1 MAVKS
6 TDVQQ
11 FNTFSIEDYAALKKE
26 FQTFADTVEYR
37 SLTALFESLSQPIT
51 MADKLRALSLFR
63 ESLELLLSRMTS
75 PVPPAINKVRSELQD
90 SIARLS
96 ATLDILADAPQPVP
110 KIMHFVWVG
119 GSQVG
124 AIQRDYMNIWRQ
136 MLEPQGYRFNL
147 WYDSDAL
154 LAFEMN
160 RVIHDSARAHA
171 MESGG
176 DKVSQADVLSQM
188 IEDRARVLKQQM
200 FAYLQHPRWQ
210 GKADQAR
217 IDLMVRAYGKD
228 RTTLEAFR
236 KQCLQTHQAMIGN
249 DLLLRDV
256 RHEFAGHFL
265 ADVYQREVAM
275 RGNFAAASDVVR
287 LQALYLEGGRYSDM
301 DYLPPLAEK
310 PGDVDISGYDEKQ
323 RLGLLQLLLNH
334 DETLMPGRDR
344 LRYADRTD
352 TLPSRDK
359 DALHAFARGKP
370 GIEQIFVAPV
380 DVFSPAHGLRMGT
393 QFDREMN
400 AHLLAQP
407 QSGMTLAVMELVR
420 FNYDCLDAVQHLAT
434 ASAVDWSQTD
444 GMLDVIEKV
453 MSEKIEKAQ
462 LTYTQQQFLG
472 KLGEAIVGYYRDGIR
487 IGARGTI
494 ALTGPGAAITGAKNF
509 IETHLLPRDEVNIQE
524 HLRLA
529 DGYNVQTEE
538 ELISGWT
545 VNADEDQWLVNEQE
559 KWQANKLKSRYA
571 GQLAELLKQQT
582 LIFKQGW
589 PVIEG
594 KPVLLTTVL
603 QQLTDQLG
611 EPYIHAM
618 AEKLSGDVRFDKAF
632 SVGFDVREQILAQPQ
647 GELPVSHGA
656 ETASNVNELLTQMA
670 GGKLTEQH
678 LSPRQRVMLG
688 AIFAADSLDAAG
700 FAGAWQAAVDLARRT
715 ETGGL
720 FARYNAIESLL
731 RQGKSPMFEAGLAR
745 GLASATQTAR
755 ELKVRALNEPLT
767 VQQWGERI
775 GQINRTAQREYHRQ
789 IFKRGGQVREALFK
803 AGAVSARQVPQ
814 DLLMMTSGDP
824 GRRCYPL
831 ALLMA
836 AALTAGDSAERAVI
850 GRVANASL
858 MPDDA
863 DARALLL
870 ALDELQTTAFDDIGQ
885 PRGTQDLHSVT
896 QTLEGKAAP
905 AVLLLDTG
913 NHALLV
919 AKVILADATVYRVYD
934 PNFALY
940 GFTSVEQLQQGM
952 QASLGAN
959 QNEIARLYGL
969 ADASNP
975 SFNVIELNTTAIA
988 EKVLSSN
995 LRVDRFLQSTP
1006 ATDLQTTT
1014 VWEKQAVARTR
1025 SLDGNSRMGQSLAQ
1039 LDARY
1044 WAGEFDQATR
1054 QLRSEH
1060 AVGPE
1065 YLPLLETVKV
1075 ADDGGYSVTLV
1086 DSRNPLNTLEV
1097 VTRDARFS
1105 RIKKHLGQLIYA
1117 VAGKPGA
1124 AGEADGG
1131 SRLSFAFAI
1140 QALITEMRLRDYQG
1154 SDGPP
1159 ALAVAL
1165 QVQVYVG
1172 YAQLG
1177 FGVVSDVVQIGRL
1190 VRQVVSGEQALRQAS
1205 LAGRLAARA
1214 ATSIGVA
1221 FSVANIG
1228 FDIYN
1233 LALAENHEQRSR
1245 FSTSLAFNVAALGL
1259 DVAALAVGG
1268 AVGAVAASLSIPLLG
1283 IGIGATAIAS
1293 NLGQI
1298 MDKAA
1303 GIGRLLSEIH
1313 DAYQLSYES
1322 SGSVLQFP
1330 PQAVITEL
1338 NLLDRRVKFDG
1349 QKFYPWKGG
1358 PLELPQFDS
1367 DPANR
1372 HNSINIPR
1380 AFQRPAVGSV
1390 WGTLPEAV
1398 VLPCSPTCYYGY
1410 EYQLGSAG
1418 YAPFSVTRYPQ
1429 LHDTLAQQLEYDAH
1443 GNRVFYLFSTP
1454 NVPHILYKLYPVYM
1468 PTTIKV
1474 QLAEPVRQLVVPDL
1488 PPEWKAK
1495 ISYEVIAPQG
1505 QYHIRLTPGLVA
1517 VNFDQANGWEKV
1529 TWTVQA
1535 LWVRVAQIRFVE
1547 KPAQSIDSAPE
1558 LRVDGIALNKFDG
1571 FIELAEGLFRI
1582 DWLSRSLHLVAIT
1595 LDYAKDSEKASAQVG
1610 SAGQTPSA
1618 IPSSVLLYLRD
1629 QVKNKRSIPAYVPLL
1644 KFRMPFNSAS
1654 QPVFTTAY
1662 YDTARD
1668 RLLYARDL
1676 PKNISEGLMLGGV
1689 SPRHAWFYHPDR
1701 ATVWRVDVLT
1711 GTVVQR
1717 YRLKNPREGSTIVE
1731 CRQSAD
1737 GTLHVSQKLAGSD
1750 LYGVTT
1756 VEYRIT
1762 EQAVE
1767 LTGCK
1772 VRFSSE
1778 NYGFQ
1783 PQAALRYI
1791 DVPFEDATAG
1801 NTAQVSEWSYAPFI
1815 VVEGYAGS
1823 RLWDRA
1829 WINIRTGKRCQAEHD
1844 LGWPEDMQILTPSDL
1859 QNSAVLFYSKQDQT
1873 ISRGIE
1879 PRVGYFENVVIER
1892 DVVEIT
1898 QTDRHYIATK
1908 ADGRLYEIDI
1918 IDVPPAASIPDAV
1931 ALEYGIPPLTIRSD
1945 EQWRDR
1951 KDNPGIL
1958 RFAGVGQHW
1967 LGRNPDWL
1975 SALPA
1980 LAKEYKASPFP
1991 IIGLSGV
1998 SGDVFLAAW
2007 CIEEKVALADLGHA
2021 RELSLLGLTPD
2032 RDAVWLL
2039 DVTAGQLYRQP
2050 LVTIEALR
2058 GAFAS
2063 GHRLLDSGQLVK
2075 AQKVWPQW
2083 VFTQVQRQ
2091 GEALIAQTRDGV
2103 NLQLLD
2109 NQPARIIGVENRW
2122 SSRPE
2127 QTEEQ
2132 LRARLRT
2139 LLSGHDHAPVLQ
2151 VERFADRYAYYV
2163 AELDHL
2169 FVLSGRSDGQWA
2181 VFLGTRGAESPL
2193 LFDPVDQLIFTADP
2207 NKDVWLPESYAHRD
2221 EEVMAL
2227 EVGDDLTEVS
2237 ALLPEGIDTLL
2248 LTYGAQTVGYRIS
2261 QEDWQRLA
2269 CIVVDVRRPGAA
2281 ATTEPCLLDLGLK
2294 ACGHWLLSR
2303 VKTNVVLT
2311 DPDTGRSLIVRN
2323 FTAQDSLEMA
2333 VGIAGEKVIFA
2344 LADGLKA
2351 FATVR
2356 GDESIVSLAAVVQA
2370 LR

>member
-1 MAVKS
+1 MAIKERE
-6 TDVQQ
+6 
-11 FNTFSIEDYAALKKE
+11 SIGREFVSPAEYSQITQVLEEFAGVPEYARLDQYFRTAG
-26 FQTFADTVEYR
+26 QSAD
-37 SLTALFESLSQPIT
+37 LTE
-51 MADKLRALSLFR
+51 KLQLASLFQ
-63 ESLELLLSRMTS
+63 EQLASLLKRKAT
-75 PVPPAINKVRSELQD
+75 PVPVAIDQIAIGLQQYI
-90 SIARLS
+90 SRLS
-96 ATLDILADAPQPVP
+96 AALSMLSGDARPVP

-119 GSQVG
+119 GSEVG

-136 MLEPQGYRFNL
+136 VLEPQGYHFNL

-160 RVIHDSARAHA
+160 RVILDSARVHA

-176 DKVSQADVLSQM
+176 DQVTRPGQLATL

-200 FAYLQHPRWQ
+200 FEYLNQPRWHAR
-210 GKADQAR
+210 ADEAR
-217 IDLMVRAYGKD
+217 IDLLVRAYGKD
-228 RTTLEAFR
+228 RTMLEAFR
-236 KQCLQTHQAMIGN
+236 QKCLDSHQNMVGP
-249 DLLLRDV
+249 DLRLRDV
-256 RHEFAGHFL
+256 RHEFRGHFL
-265 ADVYQREVAM
+265 ADVYRREVAM

-287 LQALYLEGGRYSDM
+287 LQAVHLEGGRYSDV
-301 DYLPPLAEK
+301 DYLPPLLDKLGA
-310 PGDVDISGYDEKQ
+310 VDISDYSQTQKIGV
-323 RLGLLQLLLNH
+323 LQLLLNH
-334 DETLMPGRDR
+334 NDTLMPGRDQQ
-344 LRYADRTD
+344 RYPDRTD
-352 TLPSRDK
+352 SIPAEHK
-359 DALHAFARGKP
+359 DALLDFARSKP
-370 GIEQIFVAPV
+370 DTRALFLPPQDIAAP
-380 DVFSPAHGLRMGT
+380 DHGFRMGR
-393 QFDREMN
+393 QQGDEMN
-400 AHLLAQP
+400 AHFLAQP
-407 QSGMTLAVMELVR
+407 DSGMTLSIMERIR
-420 FNYDCLDAVQHLAT
+420 FNYDILYAVEKRLA
-434 ASAVDWSQTD
+434 ASGFAWGDYDQLVHVVQNVNNELRSNARLTGWDDLYVTRLLEAVH
-444 GMLDVIEKV
+444 
-453 MSEKIEKAQ
+453 
-462 LTYTQQQFLG
+462 
-472 KLGEAIVGYYRDGIR
+472 GYYQDGIR
-487 IGARGTI
+487 NEARGTI
-494 ALTGPGAAITGAKNF
+494 TLTGPGAALAGLKEYIDAQFLPAAENTVLS
-509 IETHLLPRDEVNIQE
+509 HLK
-524 HLRLA
+524 LRE
-529 DGYNVQTEE
+529 GYNFDTEE
-538 ELISGWT
+538 EAISGWM
-545 VNADEDQWLVNEQE
+545 VKGSDKDWLDKEHA
-559 KWQANKLKSRYA
+559 KWREGRLKSRYI
-571 GQLAELLKQQT
+571 GNLST
-582 LIFKQGW
+582 LMIERSLTFKQGW

-594 KPVLLTTVL
+594 NPVLLTTVL

-611 EPYIHAM
+611 EPFIRAM

-632 SVGFDVREQILAQPQ
+632 SIGFDVREQILAQPQ

-656 ETASNVNELLTQMA
+656 ETASNVNELLTQLA
-670 GGKLTEQH
+670 NGKLTPEH

-688 AIFAADSLDAAG
+688 AIFEADSLDAAG

-720 FARYNAIESLL
+720 FARYNAIENLL

-745 GLASATQTAR
+745 GLASDTQTAR

-870 ALDELQTTAFDDIGQ
+870 ALDELQTSAFDDIGQ
-885 PRGTQDLHSVT
+885 PRGTLDLHSVT

-940 GFTSVEQLQQGM
+940 GFSSVEQLQQGM

-1025 SLDGNSRMGQSLAQ
+1025 SLDDNSRMGQSLAQ

-1060 AVGPE
+1060 AVGRE

-1086 DSRNPLNTLEV
+1086 DSRNPLNTLEL

-1105 RIKKHLGQLIYA
+1105 RIKKHLGQLINA

-1140 QALITEMRLRDYQG
+1140 QALITEMRHRDYQG

-1303 GIGRLLSEIH
+1303 GIGMLLTEIYN
-1313 DAYQLSYES
+1313 AYQLSYES

-1429 LHDTLAQQLEYDAH
+1429 LHDRLAQQLEYDAH
-1443 GNRVFYLFSTP
+1443 GNRLFYLFSTP
-1454 NVPHILYKLYPVYM
+1454 SLPHILYKLYPVYM
-1468 PTTIKV
+1468 PTTVKV

-1517 VNFDQANGWEKV
+1517 VNFDQAHGWEQV

-1618 IPSSVLLYLRD
+1618 IPPPVLLYLRD

-1644 KFRMPFNSAS
+1644 KFRVPFNSAS

-1668 RLLYARDL
+1668 RLLYARNL
-1676 PKNISEGLMLGGV
+1676 PKDVNEGLMLGGV
-1689 SPRHAWFYHPDR
+1689 SPRHAWFYHPDH
-1701 ATVWRVDVLT
+1701 ATVWRADVLT
-1711 GTVVQR
+1711 GTVVQC

-1778 NYGFQ
+1778 NYSFQ

-1791 DVPFEDATAG
+1791 DVPFEDATASK
-1801 NTAQVSEWSYAPFI
+1801 AVQVSEWSYAPFI
-1815 VVEGYAGS
+1815 VVEGYAGL

-1829 WINIRTGKRCQAEHD
+1829 WINKRTGKYCQAAQN
-1844 LGWPEDMQILTPSDL
+1844 LGWPEDMQILLPSDP
-1859 QNSAVLFYSKQDQT
+1859 QNSAVLFYSKQDRT
-1873 ISRGIE
+1873 LSRGIE

-1898 QTDRHYIATK
+1898 QTDKHYIATK

-2032 RDAVWLL
+2032 KDAVWLL

-2063 GHRLLDSGQLVK
+2063 GHRLLDSGQWVK

-2122 SSRPE
+2122 SSVPE

-2207 NKDVWLPESYAHRD
+2207 KEHVWLPESYAHRD

-2227 EVGDDLTEVS
+2227 EVGDELTEVS

-2281 ATTEPCLLDLGLK
+2281 ATTEPCLLDLGLE

-2303 VKTNVVLT
+2303 VEANVVLT

-2356 GDESIVSLAAVVQA
+2356 GDESIASLAAVVQA